1 MFDKILVPLDG
12 SELAERA
19 LDPAYTLAQKGGGEV
34 ILLRVPVEAAMLGT
48 HLSGYGFVGA
58 DPAAPMFHH
67 DADEY
72 MAVIKRRHP
81 PTGFTLHTKVIE
93 GDVAGVIVDTAAD
106 ERVDLLIISTH
117 GYSGFTRWML
127 GSITE
132 RVLHSATCPVLAV
145 RSSRPIQ
152 NVLVTLDGSPLAE
165 QALVPALEIAY
176 RLDSQVTLLTAVPG
190 KPARGDDPDRQHAFA
205 SQEEATA
212 YLQGVVEKHAR
223 PGQAIQTEV
232 RVGPAAPTIL
242 GYAERHGTDLLA
254 MATHGYTGV
263 RRWVYG
269 SVTDRVLRGVYCDL
283 LVVRPPAA

>member
-1 MFDKILVPLDG
+1 MLDKILVPLDG

-19 LDPAYTLAQKGGGEV
+19 LDPAYALAQKRGGEV

-48 HLSGYGFVGA
+48 HLSGFGFVGS
-58 DPAAPMFHH
+58 DPTVPMFHH

-72 MAVIKRRHP
+72 MSVIRRQRP
-81 PTGFTLHTKVIE
+81 PTGFTLHTRVID

-106 ERVDLLIISTH
+106 ERVDLLIMSTH

-127 GSITE
+127 GSVTE
-132 RVLHSATCPVLAV
+132 RVLHSASCPVLAV

-152 NVLVTLDGSPLAE
+152 NVLVTLDGSALAE
-165 QALVPALEIAY
+165 QALAPALEIAH
-176 RLDSQVTLLTAVPG
+176 RLGSQATLLTAVPKKASQDEEAG
-190 KPARGDDPDRQHAFA
+190 RHHAF
-205 SQEEATA
+205 SSPDEAAA
-212 YLQGVVEKHAR
+212 YLQDAVTKHTR
-223 PGQAIQTEV
+223 PGLSIQTEV
-232 RVGPAAPTIL
+232 RVGPAASTIL
-242 GYAERHGTDLLA
+242 SYVERHGTDLLA

-269 SVTDRVLRGVYCDL
+269 SVTDRVVRGAHCDL